1 MEQEKGTDYYPY
13 CLPDNLTKRLPLQ
26 ALYVLAAHFVVQDMC
41 YLIGRDLFS
50 SGTLVDAVGPDKSP
64 EKME

>member
-1 MEQEKGTDYYPY
+1 
-13 CLPDNLTKRLPLQ
+13 
-26 ALYVLAAHFVVQDMC
+26 MC
-41 YLIGRDLFS
+41 YLIGRDFFS